1 MNRVIGRRLISTEK
15 GVCRKAEKS
24 VLMGEISFAFRITP
38 ADLGYG
44 LLFAA
49 TMGVIGSLAPALR
62 AATMPITEALREA

>member
-1 MNRVIGRRLISTEK
+1 
-15 GVCRKAEKS
+15 
-24 VLMGEISFAFRITP
+24 MGEISFAFRITP